1 MMAILPYFGP
11 PWFLAA
17 MMAVVSAIVI
27 DHRIN
32 KAMGVQNPYGLRKS
46 NLIGNAFGGKP
57 DEPEEIKAM
66 RRKLRWLLAVAASG
80 LVLMAA
86 IGIAANPLPAKG

>member
-1 MMAILPYFGP
+1 MMAILPYVGP

-17 MMAVVSAIVI
+17 MVAVVYAIII

-32 KAMGVQNPYGLRKS
+32 KATGVQNPYGLRKS
-46 NLIGNAFGGKP
+46 NLIGNTFGGNP
-57 DEPEEIKAM
+57 GEPEEIKAM
-66 RRKLRWLLAVAASG
+66 RRKLRWVLAVAASG